1 MINFFKVDEGTSVI
15 SLVCPNGFEWLDNQ
29 GCIAMMT
36 TATSKADAL
45 NQCSMLNPNSQLL
58 MPKTADRQQE
68 IEEYVKSKNLLSGNF
83 YLGMTKVGN
92 YWMWDDG
99 TPVFVRCKFSFEML
113 FLNDFLSYFAEIL

>member
-1 MINFFKVDEGTSVI
+1 
-15 SLVCPNGFEWLDNQ
+15 
-29 GCIAMMT
+29 MMT

-58 MPKTADRQQE
+58 MPKNADRQQE

-99 TPVFVRCKFSFEML
+99 TPVFVRCKFCFEML
-113 FLNDFLSYFAEIL
+113 F